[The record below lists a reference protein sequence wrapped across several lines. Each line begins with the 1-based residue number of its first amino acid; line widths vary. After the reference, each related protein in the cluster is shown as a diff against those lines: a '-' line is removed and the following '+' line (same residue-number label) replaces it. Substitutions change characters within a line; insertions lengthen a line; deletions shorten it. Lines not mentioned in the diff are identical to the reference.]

1 MHKHEMTKILFELKN
16 ELESNDQIEAH
27 QRQIMTA
34 LAEEISIKVNDPQ
47 ESMSGDKFLLSKLKE
62 VTEEYETTHPKM
74 TNIVGRLSDLLARMG
89 I

>member
-1 MHKHEMTKILFELKN
+1 MTEILFELKT
-16 ELESNDQIEAH
+16 ELESNEQIEEH
-27 QRQIMTA
+27 QRQTMTA
-34 LAEEISIKVNDPQ
+34 LAGEIAAKVNDPQ

-62 VTEEYETTHPKM
+62 LAEEYETNHPKM